1 MEKFSPKKAE
11 KEVISMRIPTYVLQ
25 EVDRKASQFD
35 ISRNEFINQCITFA
49 MSHMDDAPAQTPG
62 RGRAGRKKEE

>member
-1 MEKFSPKKAE
+1 
-11 KEVISMRIPTYVLQ
+11 MRIPTYVLQ
-25 EVDRKASQFD
+25 EVDRKASQYD

-49 MSHMDDAPAQTPG
+49 LSHMDDAPAQTPG